1 MLGYKRQTVYG
12 IVGALFLT
20 MLVSIVDA
28 RPQPHTNHCPDAAA
42 YLELLEEPAEKLLP
56 VIIVSTDAWHPP
68 LPSTI
73 ALTPVD
79 GPSLN
84 TAHTAWHTGRS
95 PPIRICPLS

>member
-28 RPQPHTNHCPDAAA
+28 RPQPHTNHCPDTAA

-56 VIIVSTDAWHPP
+56 VI
-68 LPSTI
+68 
-73 ALTPVD
+73 
-79 GPSLN
+79 
-84 TAHTAWHTGRS
+84 
-95 PPIRICPLS
+95 RINVQNNLWLKSQSSIPCR